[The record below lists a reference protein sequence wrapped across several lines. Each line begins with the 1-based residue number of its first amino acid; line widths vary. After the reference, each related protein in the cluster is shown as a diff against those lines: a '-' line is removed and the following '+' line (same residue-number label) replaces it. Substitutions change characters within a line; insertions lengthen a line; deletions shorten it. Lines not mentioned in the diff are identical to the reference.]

1 MSTTEPAGPLVPRET
16 VLPAKMAMMKTGG
29 AMRALIPETMEDAAR
44 LAKMI
49 VAGGVQPRGYQN
61 WEAVTI
67 GILHGMEVGFSPMA
81 ALQSIAVINNVPV
94 IFGAGIPAILYAS
107 GELEDMEEFFEGT
120 PYEDDY
126 RAVCII
132 TRKGFKPLRREFSVA
147 RAKKAKLWNQ
157 AEKIKRFR
165 KGGEGSYE
173 VDNDSPWFRFPDRM
187 LQMRARSWAAN
198 DRCAD
203 LLRGFRVREEVEDEV
218 RAADEAPMTARQ
230 AAVAS
235 APPPPEE
242 PPAIA
247 APGGNGAE
255 GAPVGVVPDRGG
267 PVADDAF
274 EDDAPPPE
282 DPPEEAPKAEI
293 VTYVTTY
300 PGPSEAPSAVAKV
313 EIDDVA
319 FIRNIEGELKNL
331 AIGEDDLMAK
341 FEAICTAAEGRMEGM
356 FPPDAGALSD
366 LIERYRKELDL

>member
-1 MSTTEPAGPLVPRET
+1 MSNEVATT

-107 GELEDMEEFFEGT
+107 GEIEEIEEFFEGE

-126 RAVCII
+126 KAVCII
-132 TRKGFKPLRREFSVA
+132 TRKGFKPLRREFSVK
-147 RAKKAKLWNQ
+147 RAKQAKLWNQ
-157 AEKIKRFR
+157 NERVKRFR

-203 LLRGFRVREEVEDEV
+203 LLRGFRVREEVEDEM
-218 RAADEAPMTARQ
+218 RAAEPELSPRQ
-230 AAVAS
+230 AAVAA

-242 PPAIA
+242 PPPAVA
-247 APGGNGAE
+247 APIAQPEAPEAGIPASEEAE
-255 GAPVGVVPDRGG
+255 FV
-267 PVADDAF
+267 DDAP
-274 EDDAPPPE
+274 PPPE
-282 DPPEEAPKAEI
+282 DPPEDAPP
-293 VTYVTTY
+293 
-300 PGPSEAPSAVAKV
+300 PGPAKI
-313 EIDDVA
+313 EIDDA
-319 FIRNIEGELKNL
+319 TFIANIERELKNL
-331 AIGEDDLMAK
+331 AVGQDDLLEQ
-341 FEAICTAAEGRMEGM
+341 FEAINTAAEGRM
-356 FPPDAGALSD
+356 PDMAVVMSGALAD

>member
-1 MSTTEPAGPLVPRET
+1 MSNEIAERPAGVGGAAPRET

-126 RAVCII
+126 KAVCII
-132 TRKGFKPLRREFSVA
+132 TRKGFKPVRREFSVA

-165 KGGEGSYE
+165 KGGEGSFE

-218 RAADEAPMTARQ
+218 RAADEVPLTARQ

-242 PPAIA
+242 PPPAIA
-247 APGGNGAE
+247 APAQE
-255 GAPVGVVPDRGG
+255 APA
-267 PVADDAF
+267 ADMGIPISETPAADAVF

-282 DPPEEAPKAEI
+282 DPPEDAPPVA
-293 VTYVTTY
+293 
-300 PGPSEAPSAVAKV
+300 AKV
-313 EIDDVA
+313 DIDDTTFV
-319 FIRNIEGELKNL
+319 RNIEAELRKL
-331 AIGEDDLMAK
+331 AVGEDDLLAK

-366 LIERYRKELDL
+366 LLERYRKELDL

>member
-1 MSTTEPAGPLVPRET
+1 MSTTEVATRET

-49 VAGGVQPRGYQN
+49 VAGGVQPRGYAN

-126 RAVCII
+126 KAVCII
-132 TRKGFKPLRREFSVA
+132 TRKGYKPVRREFSVK
-147 RAKKAKLWNQ
+147 RAKQAKLWNQ
-157 AEKIKRFR
+157 NEKVRRFR
-165 KGGEGSYE
+165 KGGEGSFE
-173 VDNDSPWFRFPDRM
+173 VENDSPWFRFPDRM

-203 LLRGFRVREEVEDEV
+203 LLRGFRVREEVEDEM
-218 RAADEAPMTARQ
+218 RASEP
-230 AAVAS
+230 AAVVQ
-235 APPPPEE
+235 PPPPEE
-242 PPAIA
+242 PPPPAIA
-247 APGGNGAE
+247 APVVTDKPPEEHTSTEQAAAGVETTNDAE
-255 GAPVGVVPDRGG
+255 F
-267 PVADDAF
+267 VADMPP
-274 EDDAPPPE
+274 EDEPEPPEDAPP
-282 DPPEEAPKAEI
+282 
-293 VTYVTTY
+293 T
-300 PGPSEAPSAVAKV
+300 VAKV
-313 EIDDVA
+313 EIDDPTFV
-319 FIRNIEGELKNL
+319 RNIEAELRNL
-331 AIGEDDLMAK
+331 AVGDTEL
-341 FEAICTAAEGRMEGM
+341 FETFERICTAAEGRMPEM
-356 FPPDAGALSD
+356 SPTDAGALSD